1 MNSSEFQSS
10 SRGSCIE
17 TVPNFYY
24 FVKIKGVN
32 FRGASECLCHGTRY
46 FYVNEY
52 VYPQSLAVLCSGTVV
67 FEVSFSTNVPQFA
80 ARCFHAPLLSG
91 CYPLISFLY

>member
-32 FRGASECLCHGTRY
+32 FRGASECLCRGTRY
-46 FYVNEY
+46 FYGKRVCL
-52 VYPQSLAVLCSGTVV
+52 PQSLATLCSGTVD
-67 FEVSFSTNVPQFA
+67 
-80 ARCFHAPLLSG
+80 
-91 CYPLISFLY
+91 I